1 MFLQQTINGLSI
13 GSVYALMAVGYSLI
27 YSLLNFTNFAHAVA
41 VTAGAYV
48 SYFLY
53 TQMQPYLIAGI
64 LVSLAGGMFTSV
76 LIEIV
81 IYRTMLN
88 RKNSKKLYLTLA
100 GWGVSTVAENL
111 VVIFIGSLSRFY
123 PNALTTMDSIQIGK
137 QSIGKI
143 DLIIL
148 FVSVIGV
155 LALQAYITYSRDG
168 LAMRGAAYD
177 LRYAKLMGVNTDVL
191 LIKVFAIAGMLAG
204 VAGIFMGIKYTAYPT
219 LGSVMTNKAFIAA
232 VLGGLGSLPGAI
244 FGAFA
249 LGIIEVFIAG
259 YISSA
264 LRDMISYGILI
275 LVLIIK
281 PTGFM
286 GKSSEDKA

>member
-219 LGSVMTNKAFIAA
+219 LGSVMTTRHLSRPFSVVWGAYPAPYS
-232 VLGGLGSLPGAI
+232 GLL
-244 FGAFA
+244 
-249 LGIIEVFIAG
+249 LLE
-259 YISSA
+259 
-264 LRDMISYGILI
+264 
-275 LVLIIK
+275 
-281 PTGFM
+281 
-286 GKSSEDKA
+286 